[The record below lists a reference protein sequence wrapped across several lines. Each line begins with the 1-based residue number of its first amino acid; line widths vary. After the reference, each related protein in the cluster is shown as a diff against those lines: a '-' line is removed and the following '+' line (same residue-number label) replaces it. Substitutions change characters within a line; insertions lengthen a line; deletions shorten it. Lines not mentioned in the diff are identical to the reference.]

1 MKQSIRRAVTVTGV
15 TLLAMMGT
23 ALPAIADDGGF
34 GYTVYGMFRT
44 AAVAVGVVAALVII
58 LFAFR
63 ARKWHRLHTEGKQV
77 RLKKTGNIL
86 LSLIA
91 VIVAVVL
98 VAVSTL
104 TSQFQNALDLL
115 MTDNLQSEA
124 VPTSEKDW
132 KDLAG
137 RIADEGMTLMR
148 NNDGTLPL
156 QSGTK
161 VNLLGYYAYTPHY
174 SGSGSGSV
182 SAADSIDI
190 VTSLQDAGIEVNP
203 AVMDEDVYD
212 IVSAQDAGVGFNWSD
227 LSIKEVPIGNYVGQ
241 ASFENL
247 QQYSDTAIVVIGRAG
262 GEQNDLTNYTDGD
275 YLKLSQNEQDLLQQA
290 SQTFDT
296 LIVVLNTA
304 NAVEAGFLDEY
315 GVDACV
321 WAGLPGP
328 YGFAALGRILTGEVN
343 PSGKLPDTW
352 VYDNDS
358 NPVNENFG
366 DQQASNSPNSHYV
379 DYVENVYVGY
389 RWYET
394 AYAEQAVITNTDTGD
409 TFDYGKDYDS
419 IVAFP
424 FGYGLSYTTFSQR
437 IVGGTSDDA
446 TVAPD
451 GSVEIQVEVTN
462 TGNAVGRDVVQLYV
476 TTPYTEYDIEHGV
489 EKPAVVL
496 AGFAKTDDLQP
507 GASQTLTVSA
517 AMEDIASY
525 DASHDNEDGTM
536 GSYMLDAGQYV
547 FSVRSDAHTLY
558 DQVQVSLAEDH
569 FFSGDEKR
577 DSDGQQ
583 AYNQFDDAQRGL
595 YLSRA
600 DGFAN
605 YQQAMESVVDTVES
619 TAFEDDTDAYDSS
632 YDENIPDLVKGKD
645 YAADGDLTLDDMR
658 GLDYDDEQWTAL
670 ISQLTVD
677 ELVSL
682 VGHSTYASP
691 ALPSIGKDRRTMDS
705 DGPLGLSSMFNTSV
719 NGVAYTCVPLLAATF
734 NVDLAREWGS
744 QMADQAKHNGVS
756 GLYAPAMNIHRSA
769 YSGRNYEYYSEDP
782 TLSGVIAAHQVSGA
796 RENGLAVYI
805 KHFALNDQESQ
816 RSGNLHTYSNEQA
829 IREIYLKPFEMAV
842 KDGGATG
849 VMTSM
854 NFIGDVYA
862 GADEGLL
869 TEVLRNEWG
878 FRGKVVTD
886 MDDGNVK
893 ACADAAMRAGLDAWL
908 SISTVNIKSDSDADI
923 YYLQRAAHNSLY
935 TLANGTLF
943 GLDIMGWRTFVTCIK
958 VELAIII
965 VLCIAAIVLR
975 TLKPKPVVIEDRQDV
990 ALASD
995 K

>member
-1 MKQSIRRAVTVTGV
+1 MKQPVKRFRRYAVTAAGV
-15 TLLAMMGT
+15 ALLTTMGS

-44 AAVAVGVVAALVII
+44 AAIGVGVVAVLAIV
-58 LFAFR
+58 LFTLR
-63 ARKWHRLHTEGKQV
+63 ARKWHRLHAEGKQV
-77 RLKKTGNIL
+77 RLKKTGNVL

-91 VIVAVVL
+91 VIMAVVL
-98 VAVSTL
+98 AAVSML

-115 MTDNLQSEA
+115 MTDNLQSAPVSTTE
-124 VPTSEKDW
+124 EDW

-137 RIADEGMTLMR
+137 RIADEGMTLVR

-203 AVMDEDVYD
+203 AVMDEGVYS
-212 IVSAQDAGVGFNWSD
+212 IESAQDAGVGFNWSD
-227 LSIKEVPIGNYVGQ
+227 LSINEVPVDSYTGQ

-247 QQYSDTAIVVIGRAG
+247 RQYSDTAIVVIGRAG
-262 GEQNDLTNYTDGD
+262 GEQNDLTNYADGD
-275 YLKLSQNEQDLLQQA
+275 YLQLSPNERDLLQQA
-290 SQTFDT
+290 SQSFDT

-304 NAVEAGFLDEY
+304 NALEAGFLDEY

-328 YGFAALGRILTGEVN
+328 YGFAALGRILTGAVN

-358 NPVNENFG
+358 NPANENFG
-366 DQQASNSPNSHYV
+366 DQQASNSPDSHYV

-394 AYAEQAVITNTDTGD
+394 AYAERAVITNTDTGD
-409 TFDYGKDYDS
+409 TFDYGGDYDS

-437 IVGGTSDDA
+437 IVGGTADGA
-446 TVAPD
+446 IVGPD
-451 GSVEIQVEVTN
+451 ESVEIQVEVTN
-462 TGNAVGRDVVQLYV
+462 TGDVAGRDVVQLYV
-476 TTPYTEYDIEHGV
+476 TAPYTAYDVDHGV
-489 EKPAVVL
+489 EKPAVAL

-507 GASQTLTVSA
+507 GESQTVTIDVD
-517 AMEDIASY
+517 MEDIASY
-525 DASHDNEDGTM
+525 DASHDNEDGTT
-536 GSYMLDAGQYV
+536 GAYMLDAGAYV
-547 FSVRSDAHTLY
+547 FSIRADAHTPY
-558 DQVQVSLAEDH
+558 DQVQVSVDEDR
-569 FFSGDEKR
+569 FFSGDDKR

-583 AYNQFDDAQRGL
+583 AHNQFVDAQRGV

-605 YQQAMESVVDTVES
+605 YRQAMESVVDTVES
-619 TAFEDDTDAYDSS
+619 TAFEDDPDAYDPS

-658 GLDYDDEQWTAL
+658 GLDYDDEQWDAL

-677 ELVSL
+677 ELVGL

-734 NVDLAREWGS
+734 NVDLAYEWGD

-769 YSGRNYEYYSEDP
+769 YSGRNYECYSEDP
-782 TLSGVIAAHQVSGA
+782 VLSGAMAARQVSGA
-796 RENGLAVYI
+796 YANGLAVYI

-816 RSGNLHTYSNEQA
+816 RSGNLHTYSDEQA

-908 SISTVNIKSDSDADI
+908 SISTVEVELDSDADI

-935 TLANGTLF
+935 TLANGTLL
-943 GLDIMGWRTFVTCIK
+943 GLDVMGWRTFVTCVE
-958 VELAIII
+958 VELAIIM

-975 TLKPKPVVIEDRQDV
+975 TRKSRSVGAD
-990 ALASD
+990 A
-995 K
+995 